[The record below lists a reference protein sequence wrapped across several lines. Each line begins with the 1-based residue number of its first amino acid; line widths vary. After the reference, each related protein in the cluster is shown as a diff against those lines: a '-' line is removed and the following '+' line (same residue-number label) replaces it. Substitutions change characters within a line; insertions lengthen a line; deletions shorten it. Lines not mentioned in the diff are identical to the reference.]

1 MILSEDDLSS
11 IEIPSEIILRDSLR
25 DVPILIYSLRIGGN
39 PQKHNEE
46 QANPQRYSLRIGKS
60 LKESLR
66 IISEGISIDVL
77 ELSSEKRMVGA
88 IKAGV

>member
-11 IEIPSEIILRDSLR
+11 IEIPSEIIFRDSLR
-25 DVPILIYSLRIGGN
+25 DVPILIYSLRIRGN
-39 PQKHNEE
+39 PQKFNEE
-46 QANPQRYSLRIGKS
+46 HANPQRYSLRIGKS